1 MITIIIIFASAI
13 SVGVVYNTA
22 MILLSERTFELGS
35 LRILGFTRA
44 EVFEMIASELGTTV
58 LASLLPGC
66 VLGYFFA
73 WLLMNTVDTE
83 EFAIKL
89 IITSRTY
96 VTAMLVSLGTAL
108 LSFIILFFRIR
119 TMDLVSVL
127 KVRE

>member
-1 MITIIIIFASAI
+1 
-13 SVGVVYNTA
+13 
-22 MILLSERTFELGS
+22 
-35 LRILGFTRA
+35 
-44 EVFEMIASELGTTV
+44 
-58 LASLLPGC
+58 